1 MHDYELVKEFG
12 EGVDRMF
19 REMEA
24 AGNPAPEYRQYD
36 FMLKATLISSHS
48 EKSNDNKEEYKGGQ
62 TNTDNTTVVLQAIV
76 NDPYITRI
84 KLSELTGIAPS
95 AVQKHINKL
104 KKQGMIKRNGGDFGG
119 HWEILEK
126 K

>member
-1 MHDYELVKEFG
+1 
-12 EGVDRMF
+12 
-19 REMEA
+19 
-24 AGNPAPEYRQYD
+24 
-36 FMLKATLISSHS
+36 MLKATLISSHS
-48 EKSNDNKEEYKGGQ
+48 EKSNDNEEDYKGGQTSGQTGGQ
-62 TNTDNTTVVLQAIV
+62 TNTDNTIVVLQAIV

-104 KKQGMIKRNGGDFGG
+104 KKQGIIKRNGGDFGG